1 MRVTKIYPAAAL
13 LLLSLAACNNEEI
26 TPNPDTRVA
35 LQVTSGIQTR
45 AYDATW
51 EAGDEIGIF
60 GFPTD
65 ADQTAWSNVPYAT
78 ANGDGSFA
86 PVSAPI
92 YLPVNGSGVDFVA
105 YYPYTGTLTDGVYTV
120 DVTDQSD
127 QAAIDLMA
135 SGTRTADR
143 INPEVV
149 FNFEHKLSKIDITFK
164 AGDGMAAAD
173 LAGMTVQLTGQQPKA
188 TYDVTQPDGAVNV
201 GTDNPVT
208 LTLNTA
214 ADGMS
219 AEGIV
224 LPSNNYDSMVLHLV
238 LADGSSFF
246 NWNLY
251 ESEAT
256 SFEAGKKYVY
266 TITLNKTRLDV
277 TASITDWTPGNG
289 EGGEQGDA
297 Y

>member
-1 MRVTKIYPAAAL
+1 MKAFSALALAAL
-13 LLLSLAACNNEEI
+13 LMTACQNDEE
-26 TPNPDTRVA
+26 TMQTDSRVA

-45 AYDATW
+45 AYDDQW
-51 EAGDEIGIF
+51 EKGDEIGIF
-60 GFPTD
+60 GNIQGTTP
-65 ADQTAWSNVPYAT
+65 AEWSGNVPYT
-78 ANGDGSFA
+78 TTNGDGNFA
-86 PVSAPI
+86 PDAGPI
-92 YLPVNGSGVDFVA
+92 YLPTDGTSVDFVA
-105 YYPYTGTLTDGVYTV
+105 YYPYTASLTDGVYTV
-120 DVTDQSD
+120 DVSSQSN
-127 QAAIDLMA
+127 QSAIDFMA
-135 SGTRTADR
+135 SGTQTADR

-149 FNFEHKLSKIDITFK
+149 FNFEHKLSKLYITFR

-214 ADGMS
+214 ADGTS

-238 LADGSSFF
+238 LANNAGFF

-251 ESEAT
+251 ESEAE

-266 TITLNKTRLDV
+266 AITVNSTRLDV

-289 EGGEQGDA
+289 EGGEQGEA

>member
-1 MRVTKIYPAAAL
+1 MSMKTVSALALAAL
-13 LLLSLAACNNEEI
+13 LMTACQNDEE
-26 TPNPDTRVA
+26 TVQTDDRVA

-45 AYDATW
+45 AHDATW

-65 ADQTAWSNVPYAT
+65 ANQTTWSNVPYAT
-78 ANGDGSFA
+78 ASGNGSFA

-92 YLPVNGSGVDFVA
+92 YLPVNDSEVDFVA
-105 YYPYTGTLTDGVYTV
+105 YYPYTATLTDGVYAV
-120 DVTDQSD
+120 DVTDQSN

-135 SGTRTADR
+135 AGTQTADR
-143 INPEVV
+143 INNDVA

-164 AGDGMAAAD
+164 AGDGMTD
-173 LAGMTVQLTGQQPKA
+173 TELAGMTVQLTGQQTAA
-188 TYDVTQPDGAVNV
+188 TLDVTQPESTVSVTTGNV
-201 GTDNPVT
+201 AT
-208 LTLNTA
+208 LTLNTT
-214 ADGMS
+214 ADGKS

-224 LPSNNYDSMVLHLV
+224 LPSENCASMALHLV

-246 NWNLY
+246 DWNLY
-251 ESEAT
+251 ESKAK

-266 TITLNKTRLDV
+266 AITVNKTRLDV
-277 TASITDWTPGNG
+277 TATITDWAPGNG
-289 EGGEQGDA
+289 EDGDQGNA